1 MAYLLADPSSTL
13 NYSFDWETSWL
24 PSGTIGSPT
33 DTIASRLW
41 TITPPNPGS
50 PNTPTLVGETTDV
63 VFVSG
68 LLAGYVYRLVERV
81 TTVAGITDDRTI
93 VIRAEH
99 T

>member
-1 MAYLLADPSSTL
+1 MALVLADPSSKL
-13 NYSFDWETSWL
+13 NYSFDWSTYWL
-24 PSGTIGSPT
+24 PSGVGGSPT

-41 TITPPNPGS
+41 TISPSNPGS
-50 PNTPTLVGETTDV
+50 PSTPTLVGETTDV

-68 LLAGYVYRLVERV
+68 LQAGMVYRLVEHVV
-81 TTVAGITDDRTI
+81 TYAGVEDDRSI